1 MYNIYF
7 LTTSSDPNW
16 QRLTEEQTLKEAVKI
31 CHKIVEKLGFYCAR
45 VSTVHTS
52 ELIPK
57 EELRMANQHFRNKTI
72 RWNKL
77 RTLNK
82 GEQPC

>member
-16 QRLTEEQTLKEAVKI
+16 QRLTEEQDLTEAAKI
-31 CHKIVEKLGFYCAR
+31 CHKIVKTLGFYCAR
-45 VSTVHTS
+45 ISAVHTS

-57 EELRMANQHFRNKTI
+57 EELKLSNNHFRERTI
-72 RWNKL
+72 RWNKS